1 MVKYFFIGLLLYA
14 FFSLIKSL
22 LVFLVSKYYKEA
34 YVDNVDFDFKVFFF
48 EAIAYS
54 FIFSGFGMIDDF
66 RSTNERYSILASVFL
81 ITLVPTYAFVIS
93 PLRFLF
99 LNKKYLSD
107 INLNQLVASEALN
120 YKIRVIDANV
130 INAYATGILPFTK
143 TILIG
148 KPLVNSL
155 SEIELKSIIFHE
167 IGHLH
172 KKHLSKLYFVSIL
185 VVVFSY
191 FIFLLRS
198 KFQFGNELLNI
209 ASIGLVGAMM
219 GLLIWI
225 IPGRIQHQFEYEADL
240 FSCRKNGRKN
250 LIDAL
255 EKLDAL
261 SNGEVSKGGISH
273 PTLSKRI
280 QKLNG
285 EL

>member
-1 MVKYFFIGLLLYA
+1 MVN
-14 FFSLIKSL
+14 S
-22 LVFLVSKYYKEA
+22 
-34 YVDNVDFDFKVFFF
+34 
-48 EAIAYS
+48 
-54 FIFSGFGMIDDF
+54 
-66 RSTNERYSILASVFL
+66 
-81 ITLVPTYAFVIS
+81 
-93 PLRFLF
+93 
-99 LNKKYLSD
+99 

-191 FIFLLRS
+191 FIFVLRS

-225 IPGRIQHQFEYEADL
+225 IPGRIQY
-240 FSCRKNGRKN
+240 
-250 LIDAL
+250 
-255 EKLDAL
+255 
-261 SNGEVSKGGISH
+261 
-273 PTLSKRI
+273 
-280 QKLNG
+280 
-285 EL
+285 

>member
-1 MVKYFFIGLLLYA
+1 
-14 FFSLIKSL
+14 
-22 LVFLVSKYYKEA
+22 
-34 YVDNVDFDFKVFFF
+34 
-48 EAIAYS
+48 
-54 FIFSGFGMIDDF
+54 
-66 RSTNERYSILASVFL
+66 
-81 ITLVPTYAFVIS
+81 
-93 PLRFLF
+93 
-99 LNKKYLSD
+99 
-107 INLNQLVASEALN
+107 
-120 YKIRVIDANV
+120 
-130 INAYATGILPFTK
+130 
-143 TILIG
+143 
-148 KPLVNSL
+148 
-155 SEIELKSIIFHE
+155 
-167 IGHLH
+167 
-172 KKHLSKLYFVSIL
+172 VSIL

-191 FIFLLRS
+191 FIFVLRS

-225 IPGRIQHQFEYEADL
+225 IPGRIQYQFEYEADL

-280 QKLNG
+280 QNLNG

>member
-1 MVKYFFIGLLLYA
+1 MVKYFFIGLLLYG
-14 FFSLIKSL
+14 FFSLIKIL

-34 YVDNVDFDFKVFFF
+34 YIDNVDFDFKVFFF

-54 FIFSGFGMIDDF
+54 FIFSGFGMIEDF
-66 RSTNERYSILASVFL
+66 RSTDERYSILASVFL

-93 PLRFLF
+93 PLSFLF
-99 LNKKYLSD
+99 LNKKYLLD

-155 SEIELKSIIFHE
+155 SEVELKSIIFHV

-191 FIFLLRS
+191 FIFVLRS
-198 KFQFGNELLNI
+198 KCQFGNELLNI
-209 ASIGLVGAMM
+209 ASIGLVGAIM

-225 IPGRIQHQFEYEADL
+225 IPGKIQYQFEYEADL

-280 QKLNG
+280 QNLKG

>member
-1 MVKYFFIGLLLYA
+1 MKFV
-14 FFSLIKSL
+14 
-22 LVFLVSKYYKEA
+22 LVYLVSKYYKEE
-34 YVDNVDFDFKVFFF
+34 YIDNVDFNLKVFFF

-54 FIFSGFGMIDDF
+54 FIFSGFGMINDF
-66 RSTNERYSILASVFL
+66 KSTNELYSILASVFL
-81 ITLVPTYAFVIS
+81 IALVPTYAFVIS
-93 PLRFLF
+93 PLSFLF
-99 LNKKYLSD
+99 LNKKYTSD
-107 INLNQLVASEALN
+107 IHLNQLIVNEKLS

-130 INAYATGILPFTK
+130 INAYATGVLPFTK

-148 KPLVNSL
+148 KPLITSL
-155 SEIELKSIIFHE
+155 SEVELKSIIYHE

-191 FIFLLRS
+191 FIFVLRS
-198 KFQFGNELLNI
+198 NFQFSNELLNI
-209 ASIGLVGAMM
+209 ASIGLIGAIM
-219 GLLIWI
+219 GFLIWI
-225 IPGRIQHQFEYEADL
+225 IPGKIQYQFEYEADL

-255 EKLDAL
+255 EKLDTL

-280 QKLNG
+280 QNLKG
-285 EL
+285 EI

>member
-1 MVKYFFIGLLLYA
+1 
-14 FFSLIKSL
+14 
-22 LVFLVSKYYKEA
+22 
-34 YVDNVDFDFKVFFF
+34 
-48 EAIAYS
+48 
-54 FIFSGFGMIDDF
+54 MIDDF
-66 RSTNERYSILASVFL
+66 RSTDERYSILASVFL

-93 PLRFLF
+93 PLSFLF
-99 LNKKYLSD
+99 LNKKYISD
-107 INLNQLVASEALN
+107 INLNQLIASEKLN

-191 FIFLLRS
+191 FIFVLRS

-225 IPGRIQHQFEYEADL
+225 IPGRIQYQFEYEADL
-240 FSCRKNGRKN
+240 FSCKKNGRRN

-255 EKLDAL
+255 EKLDTL

>member
-1 MVKYFFIGLLLYA
+1 MVKYFFIGLLLYG
-14 FFSLIKSL
+14 FFSLIKIL

-34 YVDNVDFDFKVFFF
+34 YIDNVDFDFKVFFF
-48 EAIAYS
+48 EAIVYS

-66 RSTNERYSILASVFL
+66 RSTDERYSILASVFL

-93 PLRFLF
+93 PLSFLF
-99 LNKKYLSD
+99 LNKKYISD
-107 INLNQLVASEALN
+107 INLNQLIASEKLG

-148 KPLVNSL
+148 KHLVNSL
-155 SEIELKSIIFHE
+155 SEVELKSIILHE

-191 FIFLLRS
+191 FIFVLRS

-225 IPGRIQHQFEYEADL
+225 IPGRIQYQFEYEADL